1 MFERFHHDA
10 KAALARARDEADRD
24 GDGEVGTGHLLL
36 GLLARPGDAADAL
49 KAAGASL
56 TELRARI
63 PRDGSP
69 DTDGQDPGQAAEVA
83 AAPDAAAAD
92 APAADA
98 SAADARAADASA
110 ADAGAADAG
119 AADAGAADAGA
130 ADAGAADAG
139 AADAGAADA
148 GAADAGQPNAAEPVR
163 PEEVRLTREARRAL
177 ERAQKTAQRLKHQ
190 RVSTGHVLLGII
202 DQPDDP
208 TVGALSVVGIRVGT
222 LRADVLRRMETADPG
237 GPGARGTGPG
247 NDPGD

>member
-1 MFERFHHDA
+1 MFDRFHHDA
-10 KAALARARDEADRD
+10 KAALARARDEAARD
-24 GDGEVGTGHLLL
+24 GDSEVGTGHLLL

-69 DTDGQDPGQAAEVA
+69 DTDGQDTDGQDTGQAAEVA
-83 AAPDAAAAD
+83 AAPDA
-92 APAADA
+92 PAAG
-98 SAADARAADASA
+98 
-110 ADAGAADAG
+110 AGAPD
-119 AADAGAADAGA
+119 
-130 ADAGAADAG
+130 
-139 AADAGAADA
+139 
-148 GAADAGQPNAAEPVR
+148 AAEPVR
-163 PEEVRLTREARRAL
+163 PEDVRLTREARHAL

-208 TVGALSVVGIRVGT
+208 TVGALSVAGIRVGT
-222 LRADVLRRMETADPG
+222 LRADVLRRMETAEPG
-237 GPGARGTGPG
+237 GTGARGIGPG

>member
-10 KAALARARDEADRD
+10 KAVLARARDEADRD

-56 TELRARI
+56 TELRTRI

-69 DTDGQDPGQAAEVA
+69 DTGQQDTDRAADEATDQPAEVA
-83 AAPDAAAAD
+83 TAPDAPAPDATAPDATAPD
-92 APAADA
+92 APAA
-98 SAADARAADASA
+98 
-110 ADAGAADAG
+110 GAV
-119 AADAGAADAGA
+119 
-130 ADAGAADAG
+130 
-139 AADAGAADA
+139 
-148 GAADAGQPNAAEPVR
+148 EPVR
-163 PEEVRLTREARRAL
+163 PEDVRLTREARRAL

-208 TVGALSVVGIRVGT
+208 TVGALRVVGIRVGT

>member
-1 MFERFHHDA
+1 MFDRFHQDA
-10 KAALARARDEADRD
+10 KAALARARDEAARD

-63 PRDGSP
+63 PRDGRP
-69 DTDGQDPGQAAEVA
+69 DPDQADADATATPEPA
-83 AAPDAAAAD
+83 AAPE
-92 APAADA
+92 P
-98 SAADARAADASA
+98 
-110 ADAGAADAG
+110 
-119 AADAGAADAGA
+119 
-130 ADAGAADAG
+130 
-139 AADAGAADA
+139 
-148 GAADAGQPNAAEPVR
+148 AAEPEPSAESVK
-163 PEEVRLTREARRAL
+163 PEDVRLTREARRAL

-237 GPGARGTGPG
+237 APVARGTGPG

>member
-1 MFERFHHDA
+1 MFDRFHHDA
-10 KAALARARDEADRD
+10 KAALARARDEAARD

-69 DTDGQDPGQAAEVA
+69 DTDGQGTGQAAEVA
-83 AAPDAAAAD
+83 TAPDAAAPDATVPD
-92 APAADA
+92 APAP
-98 SAADARAADASA
+98 
-110 ADAGAADAG
+110 GAV
-119 AADAGAADAGA
+119 
-130 ADAGAADAG
+130 
-139 AADAGAADA
+139 
-148 GAADAGQPNAAEPVR
+148 EPVT
-163 PEEVRLTREARRAL
+163 PEDVRLTREARRAL

-208 TVGALSVVGIRVGT
+208 TVGALRVVGIRVGT

-237 GPGARGTGPG
+237 VPGARGTGPG

>member
-1 MFERFHHDA
+1 MFDRFHHDA
-10 KAALARARDEADRD
+10 RAALARARDEAARD

-56 TELRARI
+56 SELRVRI

-69 DTDGQDPGQAAEVA
+69 DTDRQDAGQAAGEPTDQPAEVA
-83 AAPDAAAAD
+83 APPDATAPDA
-92 APAADA
+92 PGPG
-98 SAADARAADASA
+98 
-110 ADAGAADAG
+110 AG
-119 AADAGAADAGA
+119 
-130 ADAGAADAG
+130 
-139 AADAGAADA
+139 
-148 GAADAGQPNAAEPVR
+148 EPVR
-163 PEEVRLTREARRAL
+163 PEDVRLTREARRAL

-208 TVGALSVVGIRVGT
+208 TVGALTVVGIRVGT
-222 LRADVLRRMETADPG
+222 LRADVLRRMESADPAADSAAG
-237 GPGARGTGPG
+237 RGTGPG